1 MRKAVA
7 VLWLAHQGRWPLRA
21 RPIPNNGFTLI
32 EVVVALAVF
41 SLAALALI
49 KLSAFSLRTGGDV
62 IAHELAWQVARNRAV
77 EILSDPAMPALGES
91 SGNDENGGQ
100 QFNWKQVAKRTGDE
114 RFVRIDII
122 VNGLSGGKAALT
134 IAKQRP

>member
-1 MRKAVA
+1 MRVD
-7 VLWLAHQGRWPLRA
+7 HPSQ
-21 RPIPNNGFTLI
+21 NGFTLI

-77 EILSDPAMPALGES
+77 EIISDPAMPALGES
-91 SGNDENGGQ
+91 QGSDANGGQ
-100 QFNWKQVAKRTGDE
+100 LFAWKQVARQTGDD

-122 VNGLSGGKAALT
+122 VSGKSGGRAALT
-134 IAKQRP
+134 VAKQRP

>member
-1 MRKAVA
+1 
-7 VLWLAHQGRWPLRA
+7 LRA
-21 RPIPNNGFTLI
+21 DRPAQNGFTLI

-77 EILSDPAMPALGES
+77 EIISDPAMPALGES
-91 SGNDENGGQ
+91 QGSESNGGQ
-100 QFNWKQVAKRTGDE
+100 AFIWKQTAKQTGDD
-114 RFVRIDII
+114 RFVRIDIL
-122 VNGLSGGKAALT
+122 VSGQSGGRALLT
-134 IAKQRP
+134 VAKQRP

>member
-1 MRKAVA
+1 MRVD
-7 VLWLAHQGRWPLRA
+7 
-21 RPIPNNGFTLI
+21 RPSQNGFTLI

-77 EILSDPAMPALGES
+77 EIISDPAMPALGEIQGS
-91 SGNDENGGQ
+91 EANGGQ
-100 QFNWKQVAKRTGDE
+100 NFVWKQVAKQTGDD
-114 RFVRIDII
+114 RFVRVDIV
-122 VNGLSGGKAALT
+122 VNGQSGGRAALT

>member
-1 MRKAVA
+1 M
-7 VLWLAHQGRWPLRA
+7 
-21 RPIPNNGFTLI
+21 
-32 EVVVALAVF
+32 
-41 SLAALALI
+41 
-49 KLSAFSLRTGGDV
+49 

>member
-1 MRKAVA
+1 MKKVA
-7 VLWLAHQGRWPLRA
+7 AESSSAHRGRLPLRVKHS
-21 RPIPNNGFTLI
+21 PINGFTLI

-100 QFNWKQVAKRTGDE
+100 QFNWKQVAKQTGDE
-114 RFVRIDII
+114 RFVRIDIM
-122 VNGLSGGKAALT
+122 VDGMSGGKSALT

>member
-21 RPIPNNGFTLI
+21 RSIPNNGFTLI

-62 IAHELAWQVARNRAV
+62 IAHEMAWQVA
-77 EILSDPAMPALGES
+77 
-91 SGNDENGGQ
+91 
-100 QFNWKQVAKRTGDE
+100 
-114 RFVRIDII
+114 
-122 VNGLSGGKAALT
+122 
-134 IAKQRP
+134 

>member
-1 MRKAVA
+1 MKKVA
-7 VLWLAHQGRWPLRA
+7 AESSSAHRGRLPLRA
-21 RPIPNNGFTLI
+21 RPVPNNGFTLI

-77 EILSDPAMPALGES
+77 EILSDPAMPALGET
-91 SGNDENGGQ
+91 SGSDENGGQ
-100 QFNWKQVAKRTGDE
+100 QFTWRQAAKQTEDE
-114 RFVRIDII
+114 RFVRIDIM
-122 VNGLSGGKAALT
+122 VNGLSGGNAALT

>member
-1 MRKAVA
+1 
-7 VLWLAHQGRWPLRA
+7 LRPD
-21 RPIPNNGFTLI
+21 RPKPDGFTLI

-49 KLSAFSLRTGGDV
+49 RLSAFSVRTGGDV

-77 EILSDPAMPALGES
+77 EIVSDPAPPVLGES
-91 SGNDENGGQ
+91 EGSETSGGQ
-100 QFNWKQVAKRTGDE
+100 VFAWKQVAQPTDDE
-114 RFVRIDII
+114 RFVRVDIA
-122 VNGLSGGKAALT
+122 VNGKGGGRAALT

>member
-1 MRKAVA
+1 MRADRLSK
-7 VLWLAHQGRWPLRA
+7 
-21 RPIPNNGFTLI
+21 NGFTLI

-77 EILSDPAMPALGES
+77 EIISDPAMPALGES
-91 SGNDENGGQ
+91 QGSDANGGQ
-100 QFNWKQVAKRTGDE
+100 AFAWKQVAKQTGDD
-114 RFVRIDII
+114 RFVRVDII
-122 VNGLSGGKAALT
+122 VNGQSGGRAVLT